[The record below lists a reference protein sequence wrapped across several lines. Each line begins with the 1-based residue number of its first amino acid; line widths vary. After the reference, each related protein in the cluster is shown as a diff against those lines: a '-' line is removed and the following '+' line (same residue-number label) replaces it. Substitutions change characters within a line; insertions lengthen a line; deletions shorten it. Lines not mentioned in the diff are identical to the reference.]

1 MANFDLPRR
10 GSAPAIALRM
20 LQDLSGTARISAW
33 MAAYGWRMSQLG
45 FCSNMVDRLERAGLI
60 SVEADLCTVTKEG
73 RQFLGVT
80 DDFSPAPPPVPVGP
94 RYVPPMRPLTLAKHF
109 PPRLHRPDGTEYQ
122 TIPSRMGEERIAYK
136 GIGTLTGV
144 AG

>member
-94 RYVPPMRPLTLAKHF
+94 RYVPPMRPLNLAKHC
-109 PPRLHRPDGTEYQ
+109 PPAPRRPDGFEYLD
-122 TIPSRMGEERIAYK
+122 IPSRMGDQRIDYRR
-136 GIGTLTGV
+136 GV
-144 AG
+144 AATDA